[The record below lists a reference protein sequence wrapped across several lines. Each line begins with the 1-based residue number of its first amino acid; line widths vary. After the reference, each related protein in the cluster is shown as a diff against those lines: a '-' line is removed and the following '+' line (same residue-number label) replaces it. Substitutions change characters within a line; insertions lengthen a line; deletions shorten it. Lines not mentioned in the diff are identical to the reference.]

1 MARKL
6 RRYARL
12 ALLEELLEV
21 EEDLRVALRSGEGG
35 ERGAGGRGHLGV
47 ALRRGE
53 QREGVLRRGI
63 EEEKLK
69 VGAGGR
75 LGLGGTLL
83 SLNEPSALYLVLH
96 PTHRGKERAR
106 CALGEFPPHTLIQYP
121 PW

>member
-21 EEDLRVALRSGEGG
+21 EEDLRVALRSGE
-35 ERGAGGRGHLGV
+35 R
-47 ALRRGE
+47 
-53 QREGVLRRGI
+53 REGVLRRGI